1 MTGRNEI
8 GSPRPPGATAGCGAA
23 RTRLILAAAEMRAAE
38 ESAIAGGTPVE
49 ELMER
54 AGEVAAEAIWRFA
67 GPLPTLVLC
76 GPGNNGGDGYVI
88 ARELAARGMAV
99 RVAALAEPRTP
110 AAAAACGSWTGPIEA
125 LADAAPAM
133 LLVDAL
139 FGTGLGRPLDAE
151 ISEALARLAERAAV
165 TVAVDLPSG
174 VAADDGTIL
183 SPVPDCD
190 LTITFQTLKPA
201 HLLQPAA
208 RHMGRLVI
216 ADIGIDAASDLFEI
230 GRPKL
235 TAPGPDAHKYS
246 RGLVTVIA
254 GAMPGASVLAANA
267 AVRAGAGMVRL
278 QVHALAAGVTA
289 AVVQAPGDLL
299 DGLDDKR
306 IGAVLL
312 GPGLMADDEGR
323 ALLESVLTSGQK
335 LVLDAGALRLLANQ
349 GADQL
354 ADAILTPHEGEFA
367 ALFGDLAGSKV
378 DRARAAAANSGAVIV
393 YKGPDTVVAA
403 PDGRAAIGT
412 APHWLASAGTGD
424 VLAGAIAAMRAGGRE
439 AFEAACAGVWLHGRA
454 AELAGPGLVA
464 DDLVA
469 HLQAAYTEC
478 L

>member
-1 MTGRNEI
+1 VIGR
-8 GSPRPPGATAGCGAA
+8 TVL
-23 RTRLILAAAEMRAAE
+23 TAAEMRAAE
-38 ESAIAGGTPVE
+38 EMAIAAGTPVG

-54 AGEVAAEAIWRFA
+54 AGKGAAEAIWRFA
-67 GPLPTLVLC
+67 GPLPALVLC

-88 ARELAARGMAV
+88 ARELAARGVAV
-99 RVAALAEPRTP
+99 RVAALGEPRTP
-110 AAAAACGSWTGPIEA
+110 AARAAFENWARPFEP
-125 LADAAPAM
+125 LADAAPAP

-151 ISEALARLAERAAV
+151 VGAALARLADQAAV
-165 TVAVDLPSG
+165 RVAIDLPSG
-174 VAADDGTIL
+174 VATDDGALL

-208 RHMGRLVI
+208 RHMGRLVV
-216 ADIGIDAASDLFEI
+216 ADIGIAARSDLAEI
-230 GRPKL
+230 GRPRL
-235 TAPGPDAHKYS
+235 AAPGPDAHKFS

-254 GAMPGASVLAANA
+254 GGMAGASVLAAEA
-267 AVRAGAGMVRL
+267 AARAGAGAVRL
-278 QVHALAAGVTA
+278 QARKLVDDVAA
-289 AVVQAPGDLL
+289 AVIQTPGDPLAR
-299 DGLDDKR
+299 LDDPR

-312 GPGLMADDEGR
+312 GPGLIADREGEG
-323 ALLESVLTSGQK
+323 LLETVLRSPHP
-335 LVLDAGALRLLANQ
+335 LVLDAGALRLLAER
-349 GADQL
+349 GPADL
-354 ADAILTPHEGEFA
+354 RDAVLTPHEGEFRI
-367 ALFGDLAGSKV
+367 LFGERAGGKV
-378 DRARAAAANSGAVIV
+378 ERARAAAAWSGAVIV

-424 VLAGAIAAMRAGGRE
+424 VLAGTIAALRAGGLP

-454 AELAGPGLVA
+454 AELAGPGLIA

-469 HLQAAYTEC
+469 QLPAAYSEC

>member
-1 MTGRNEI
+1 MTGRI
-8 GSPRPPGATAGCGAA
+8 
-23 RTRLILAAAEMRAAE
+23 ILTAAEMRAAE
-38 ESAIAGGTPVE
+38 ESAIAAGTPVE

-54 AGEVAAEAIWRFA
+54 AGKGAAEAIWRFA

-88 ARELAARGMAV
+88 ARELAARGIAV

-110 AAAAACGSWTGPIEA
+110 AAVAACASWTGPIEA

-139 FGTGLGRPLDAE
+139 FGTGLSRPLDAE
-151 ISEALARLAERAAV
+151 ISGALTRLAGEAAV

-174 VAADDGTIL
+174 VATDDGTIL

-190 LTITFQTLKPA
+190 LTVTFQTLKPA

-208 RHMGRLVI
+208 RYMGRLVI
-216 ADIGIDAASDLFEI
+216 ADIGIDAASGLSEI
-230 GRPKL
+230 GRPAL
-235 TAPGPDAHKYS
+235 TAPGPEAHKYS
-246 RGLVTVIA
+246 RGLVTIIA

-267 AVRAGAGMVRL
+267 AVHSGAGMVRL
-278 QVHALAAGVTA
+278 QGQAPLPGIAA
-289 AVVQAPGDLL
+289 AVVQASGDPR

-312 GPGLMADDEGR
+312 GPGLTADDEGR
-323 ALLESVLTSGQK
+323 ALLEAVLASGHR
-335 LVLDAGALRLLANQ
+335 LVLDAGALRLLAATGGLEN
-349 GADQL
+349 
-354 ADAILTPHEGEFA
+354 AILTPHEGEFV
-367 ALFGDLAGSKV
+367 ALFGDLPGSKIE
-378 DRARAAAANSGAVIV
+378 RARAAAAQSGAVIV

-424 VLAGAIAAMRAGGRE
+424 MLAGAIAAQRASGSG
-439 AFEAACAGVWLHGRA
+439 AFEAACGGVWLHGRA
-454 AELAGPGLVA
+454 AELAGPGLIA
-464 DDLVA
+464 DDLVT
-469 HLQAAYTEC
+469 HLQAAYSEC